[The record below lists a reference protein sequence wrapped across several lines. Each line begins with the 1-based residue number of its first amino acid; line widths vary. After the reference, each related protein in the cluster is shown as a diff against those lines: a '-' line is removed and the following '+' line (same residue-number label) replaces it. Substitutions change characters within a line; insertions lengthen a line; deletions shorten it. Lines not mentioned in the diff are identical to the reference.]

1 VSNNNQSRKQV
12 FLGSLHYDTVE
23 SEIVAAFAGIGVI
36 TTNVRI
42 PKDPETGRSKGY
54 AFVDVDE
61 SCTLET
67 GEIISGIEGVMFHG
81 RPCRAD
87 RVHERAERRGGGSRE
102 RSGPPPERQGGD
114 DRKHGRGKRG
124 RRGEE
129 W

>member
-1 VSNNNQSRKQV
+1 MSNYKPPRKQV

-36 TTNVRI
+36 ATNVRI

-54 AFVDVDE
+54 AFVDIDDG
-61 SCTLET
+61 CTLEVD
-67 GEIISGIEGVMFHG
+67 EIISGIEGVMFHG

-87 RVHERAERRGGGSRE
+87 RVHERAQRA
-102 RSGPPPERQGGD
+102 RSGPSSDRRDGAHGGKR
-114 DRKHGRGKRG
+114 DRKRG
-124 RRGEE
+124 RRGEK

>member
-1 VSNNNQSRKQV
+1 MSNNNTPRKQV
-12 FLGSLHYDTVE
+12 FLGSLHYDTIE

-61 SCTLET
+61 GCTLEI
-67 GEIISGIEGVMFHG
+67 GEIISGIEGAMFHG

-87 RVHERAERRGGGSRE
+87 RVHERARRE
-102 RSGPPPERQGGD
+102 RSGPPPERRDGD
-114 DRKHGRGKRG
+114 HDRKRGSKRG

>member
-1 VSNNNQSRKQV
+1 MSNNNQSRKQV

-23 SEIVAAFAGIGVI
+23 SEIVAAFAGIGVV

-61 SCTLET
+61 SCTLEV
-67 GEIISGIEGVMFHG
+67 GEIISGIEGTMFHG

-87 RVHERAERRGGGSRE
+87 RVHERAERRGSRD
-102 RSGPPPERQGGD
+102 RSGPLPERQGD
-114 DRKHGRGKRG
+114 DRKRGHGKRG